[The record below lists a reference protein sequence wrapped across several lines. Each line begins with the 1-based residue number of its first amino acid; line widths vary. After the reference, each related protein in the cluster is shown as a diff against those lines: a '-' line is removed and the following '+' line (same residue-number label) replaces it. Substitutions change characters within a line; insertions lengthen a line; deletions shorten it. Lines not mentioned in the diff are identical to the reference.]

1 MVQPSVVQP
10 SLAQSSVVQPSALK
24 NENLPLEVVADV
36 VEEITDVFTTAVGT
50 RILLDE
56 DAVVLRDLALKY
68 DSGAALERH
77 EALALMRLAQ
87 RVRPWGPVI
96 TQKIRDWE
104 SSDS

>member
-1 MVQPSVVQP
+1 M
-10 SLAQSSVVQPSALK
+10 VQPSALK